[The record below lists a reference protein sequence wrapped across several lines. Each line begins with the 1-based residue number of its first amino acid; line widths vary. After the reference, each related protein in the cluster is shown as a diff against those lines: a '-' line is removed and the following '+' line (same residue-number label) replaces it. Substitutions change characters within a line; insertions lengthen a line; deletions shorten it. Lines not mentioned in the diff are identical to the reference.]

1 MKLFILR
8 HGDAEVYASSD
19 DKRQLT
25 IQGQQ
30 NVTET
35 ARKYTKELS
44 AVSNILVSPYVRAQ
58 QTADIVLS
66 NLSLEHSS
74 QEHSS
79 QEHAA
84 QGHDFSVSTVD
95 FLTPNI
101 QPQTVINALFTI
113 QGQVP
118 DHNILLVSHQPLVGY
133 LIELFCQRKPNFM
146 GGYSMPP
153 ASMACLQMD
162 VIAAG
167 CAELVFLHNP

>member
-25 IQGQQ
+25 TRGQR

-35 ARKYTKELS
+35 AKKYAKELCT
-44 AVSNILVSPYVRAQ
+44 VSNILVSPYVRAQ

-66 NLSLEHSS
+66 SLSLEYST
-74 QEHSS
+74 QES
-79 QEHAA
+79 EA
-84 QGHDFSVSTVD
+84 QTNAFSVSTVD
-95 FLTPNI
+95 FITPDI
-101 QPQTVINALFTI
+101 LPQTVINELFSLQQKMQEKVQDT
-113 QGQVP
+113 
-118 DHNILLVSHQPLVGY
+118 NILLVSHQPLVGH
-133 LIELFCQRKPNFM
+133 LIDVFCQRKPDFM
-146 GGYSMPP
+146 GRYPMSP
-153 ASMACLQMD
+153 ASLACLEMD

>member
-66 NLSLEHSS
+66 NLSLEHST
-74 QEHSS
+74 QERAT
-79 QEHAA
+79 QT
-84 QGHDFSVSTVD
+84 HDFSVSTVD

-101 QPQTVINALFTI
+101 QPQTVINALFTM
-113 QGQVP
+113 QRQVP
-118 DHNILLVSHQPLVGY
+118 DQNILLVSHQPLVGY

-146 GGYSMPP
+146 GGYPMSP

>member
-8 HGDAEVYASSD
+8 HGDAEGYASSD

-25 IQGQQ
+25 THGQQ

-35 ARKYTKELS
+35 AKKYTKELS
-44 AVSNILVSPYVRAQ
+44 TVRSVLVSPYVRAQ

-66 NLSLEHSS
+66 TVSLGQST
-74 QEHSS
+74 QEC
-79 QEHAA
+79 AA
-84 QGHDFSVSTVD
+84 QAHDFSVSTVD

-101 QPQTVINALFTI
+101 QPQTVINALFTMRE
-113 QGQVP
+113 QMLGH
-118 DHNILLVSHQPLVGY
+118 DILLVSHQPLVGY
-133 LIELFCQRKPNFM
+133 LIELFCQSKPNFM
-146 GGYSMPP
+146 GGYPMSP
-153 ASMACLQMD
+153 ASMACLEMD